1 MQDTKQGGCFM
12 GKKNLAKNVLAIA
25 KEREEERLKAKDVFE
40 EVTKEVK
47 KRLKNGDFDSIKS
60 DCTTLPEYTIIVRLK
75 NEYPYDED
83 MERKVAKFFK
93 ELGFH
98 GASFYK
104 HNVTLVIK
112 E

>member
-1 MQDTKQGGCFM
+1 M
-12 GKKNLAKNVLAIA
+12 GKKNLVKNVLAIA
-25 KEREEERLKAKDVFE
+25 KEKEEERLKAKDVFE

-60 DCTTLPEYTIIVRLK
+60 DCTILPEYIITVRLK

-83 MERKVAKFFK
+83 MVRKVAKFFK

-98 GASFYK
+98 DASFYK